1 MNPVRFQSWLL
12 KLRGSL
18 AKNLIRIAVEYFEFS
33 GNIAF
38 KLLISQ
44 SYLSKIRGVL
54 PDKKVARYYQLEST
68 IDAITEYEMAKRIPL
83 VE

>member
-12 KLRGSL
+12 KLHGSL